1 MYAGIVSALWRREAT
16 GQGALVEVAMFDAAL
31 PTLLSSL
38 AMALGTDDETP
49 VRTGNRHSGLAE
61 APYNVFPAR
70 DGYVAIICV
79 TDRQWRALAEVIGG
93 APLADDERFTTR
105 GLRVENLDALDATV
119 APWTSARMRSE
130 VVDALTAIG
139 VPAAPVRDLREVVR
153 DEDLRAR
160 QVLMDLEHPTHGPV
174 RVFSSP
180 IRYDGQAP
188 LTPAPP
194 PGIGE
199 HTDEVTREWLAAP
212 AVLKQ

>member
-1 MYAGIVSALWRREAT
+1 
-16 GQGALVEVAMFDAAL
+16 VAMFDAAL

-79 TDRQWRALAEVIGG
+79 TDRQWRALAGVIGG
-93 APLADDERFTTR
+93 APLADDERFATR

-119 APWTSARMRSE
+119 APWTSTRVRAE

-153 DEDLRAR
+153 DDDLRVR

-174 RVFSSP
+174 RVFTSP
-180 IRYDGQAP
+180 IRYDGQ
-188 LTPAPP
+188 TPVTPSPA

-199 HTDEVTREWLAAP
+199 HTDEVMREWLAAP
-212 AVLKQ
+212 AVLEQ